1 MLNREI
7 FVNDPVNSR
16 LANNGVAQVKDD
28 VSKGALD
35 TLEYE
40 LRTFVCDGAYEKGL
54 EKILSNYLSAFKSNS
69 EQPGVW
75 ISGFFGSGKSH
86 LAKMLRT
93 LWTNQTL
100 NNGSDARS
108 IADLPE
114 SIAKQLDE
122 LSTLAEVNGGLYAA
136 SGTLGAGTADK
147 VRLALLGIIFK
158 SAGLPE
164 QYHLARFVMWLKF
177 NGVFDQVKEF
187 VESRSKAKDGVDSWV
202 KELKNLHVSPI
213 LHEAVL
219 QSIPGMGSDIKEV
232 REMLRAQYK
241 IVDDVTNDEMVSAIV
256 DAISKNGELP
266 LTLVVLDEV
275 QQYIGDNVQ
284 RAFDVQEVVETCSG
298 ASALKSKVLFVATGQ
313 SALTG
318 MTNLQRLMGR
328 FQVPVQL
335 EDTDVDKVIRKV
347 ILQKKES
354 AKPVIRAMVDDN
366 LGEISRHLRGSTIE
380 HHRDDEKWI
389 VPDYPLLPVRRRFW
403 ERILPAL
410 DRTGSGSQL
419 RNQLRV
425 VHEALKATADKDL
438 GYVVPADFL
447 YDQISTNLLQ
457 TGVISK
463 DIYETISRKRGGN
476 DDEQLQGRILALILL
491 IRKLPA
497 EMEYGIHPTVE
508 TLADLLLEDL
518 NNDKHKLRPLVPK
531 LLQALE
537 AEHLIMSRDT
547 ENGREFSLQT
557 IESQAWYDEL
567 RRQEN
572 DLLGNPQT
580 LEAYR
585 TKEIQN
591 YIRKQVAQARIAQGA
606 VAEPRP
612 IAVYFESELPADSD
626 KRICAWAPEQ
636 TEKQFNDLSRGS
648 DPDSATIYIYVPTN
662 HRSDLQKAIVSL
674 KAAENTLEIR
684 GSAATGPG
692 KDAKQAM
699 ETLLQSAEKTKN
711 SLLKEIFGSIQV
723 RLAGGQEVEGDS
735 LAAQIQSA
743 GEIACQR
750 LYHKFKMADDR
761 GWAKVYEVASRLAD
775 PNALEKVGYSGEA
788 DKQPVCAEIYR
799 FIGTMKTGKEIR
811 ENFKDAPY
819 GWGNDVI
826 DGALYAMLAAGVLK
840 ASDIQERVI
849 DAKSLD
855 RSSLTQTKFRPET
868 VTLSKIQ
875 LIKVRGV
882 VSTLLEQACNA
893 GEEAAKLPLAIINAK
908 NVANQAGGLAPLPI
922 APSTAMLTE
931 LEMYSGNDQLQKAFE
946 YQDQLKSDFESWKEQ
961 AHKASLRTKLWR
973 KLDSLMGYC
982 SGLVI
987 YNELVKE
994 KEAILANRSLLDDPC
1009 PVDPLFKKATNVLR
1023 DALTSHRE
1031 QYEQEYRTCMAEL
1044 LDDEN
1049 WQQLDEAKRNSFL
1062 QKRHLDAVPEINIS
1076 DLDSILSSLDDISF
1090 ARWND
1095 KTAGLPS
1102 IFNQVLKDAIS
1113 ELQPK
1118 TRYVKLNKP
1127 IIKSEQE
1134 LLDWLAYVEQ
1144 ELRSQLENGPVVPS

>member
-7 FVNDPVNSR
+7 FVNDPVSSR
-16 LANNGVAQVKDD
+16 LANNGVALVKDD
-28 VSKGALD
+28 QSKESLD

-40 LRTFVCDGAYEKGL
+40 LRTFVCDGAYAEGMDS
-54 EKILSNYLSAFKSNS
+54 ILSHYLDAFKTNNK
-69 EQPGVW
+69 QPGVW

-93 LWTNQTL
+93 LWTNQIL

-108 IADLPE
+108 IAELPE
-114 SIAKQLDE
+114 HIAKHFAE
-122 LSTLAEVNGGLYAA
+122 LSAVAVANGGLHAA
-136 SGTLGAGTADK
+136 SGTLGAGAGDR

-164 QYHLARFVMWLKF
+164 QYHLARFVLWLKAE
-177 NGVFDQVKEF
+177 GVFEEVKAF
-187 VESRSKAKDGVDSWV
+187 VEAKAKSKEGVDTWT

-213 LHEAVL
+213 LHNAVL
-219 QSIPGMGSDIKEV
+219 QAIPGFASDIKEA

-241 IVDDVTNDEMVSAIV
+241 IVDDVSNDEMVSAIV
-256 DAISKNGELP
+256 EAISKGGELP

-284 RAFDVQEVVETCSG
+284 KAFDVQEVVETCTD
-298 ASALKSKVLFVATGQ
+298 ASALKSKLLFVATGQ

-318 MTNLQRLMGR
+318 MTNLQRLLGR
-328 FQVPVQL
+328 FQLPVQL

-354 AKPVIRAMVDDN
+354 AKPAIKAVVDDN

-380 HHRDDEKWI
+380 HNRGDEQWM

-425 VHEALKATADKDL
+425 VHEALKTTAEKEL

-476 DDEQLQGRILALILL
+476 DDNKLQGRLLALILL
-491 IRKLPA
+491 ISKLPA
-497 EMEYGIHPTVE
+497 ELEYGIYPTID

-518 NNDKHKLRPLVPK
+518 HNDKHKLRPIVPR
-531 LLQALE
+531 LLQELE
-537 AEHLIMSRDT
+537 DERLVMARDT

-557 IESQAWYDEL
+557 AESQAWYEEL
-567 RRQEN
+567 HKQEN
-572 DLLGNPQT
+572 DLRGNPQT
-580 LEAYR
+580 LESHR
-585 TKEIQN
+585 TKEIQS
-591 YIRKQVAQARIAQGA
+591 YIRKQVAQARIAQGD

-612 IAVYFESELPADSD
+612 ITVYFESDFPADAD

-636 TEKQFNDLSRGS
+636 AEKQFNDLSRGA
-648 DPDSATIYIYVPTN
+648 DPDSATIFIHVPTS
-662 HRSDLQKAIVSL
+662 HRSKLQEAIVSL
-674 KAAENTLEIR
+674 KAAENTLEVR
-684 GSAATGPG
+684 GSATTEAG

-699 ETLLQSAEKTKN
+699 ETRLQSAERTKN

-735 LAAQIQSA
+735 LADQIQNA

-761 GWAKVYEVASRLAD
+761 GWAKVYEAASRLAD

-788 DKQPVCAEIYR
+788 DKHPVCAEIHR
-799 FIGTMKTGKEIR
+799 FIGAMKLGKEIR
-811 ENFKDAPY
+811 DKFKNAPY
-819 GWGNDVI
+819 GWSNDII
-826 DGALYAMLAAGVLK
+826 DGALYAMLASGVLK
-840 ASDIQERVI
+840 ASDSQEHAV

-855 RSSLTQTKFRPET
+855 RSSVTQTKFRPET
-868 VTLSKIQ
+868 VTLSKVQ
-875 LIKVRGV
+875 LIKVRGL
-882 VSTLLEQACNA
+882 VSALLEEACNA
-893 GEEAAKLPLAIINAK
+893 GEEATKLPLAIINAK
-908 NVANQAGGLAPLPI
+908 NVANQAGGSAPLPM
-922 APSTAMLTE
+922 APSTAQLTE

-946 YQDQLKSDFESWKEQ
+946 IQEQLKADFESWKDQ
-961 AHKASLRTKLWR
+961 AHKVSLRMKQWQKLN
-973 KLDSLMGYC
+973 SIMNYC
-982 SGLVI
+982 SSLAVA
-987 YNELVKE
+987 NELADE
-994 KEAILANRSLLDDPC
+994 KDAIMANRSLLDEPS
-1009 PVDPLFKKATNVLR
+1009 PVEPLLKQATNVLR
-1023 DALTSHRE
+1023 DALTNHRE
-1031 QYEQEYRTCMAEL
+1031 QYEVEYRNCMADL

-1049 WQQLDEAKRNSFL
+1049 WQQLDEAKRTAFL
-1062 QKRHLDAVPEINIS
+1062 NKRHLDEIPAINVS
-1076 DLDSILSSLDDISF
+1076 DLDSVLNSLDEISF
-1090 ARWND
+1090 DSWNY
-1095 KTAGLPS
+1095 KTAALPG
-1102 IFNQVLKDAIS
+1102 IFSQVLKDAIS

-1118 TRYVKLNKP
+1118 TQYCKLNKP
-1127 IIKSEQE
+1127 ILKTEQDIDQWLVEAKKE
-1134 LLDWLAYVEQ
+1134 LLAQLAH
-1144 ELRSQLENGPVVPS
+1144 GPVVPN

>member
-7 FVNDPVNSR
+7 FVNDPVSNR

-54 EKILSNYLSAFKSNS
+54 DKILSNYLSAFETNN

-93 LWTNQTL
+93 LWTNQKL

-114 SIAKQLDE
+114 NISRQLIKLSSIA
-122 LSTLAEVNGGLYAA
+122 AANGGLYAA
-136 SGTLGAGTADK
+136 SGTLGAGAADK

-158 SAGLPE
+158 SAALPE
-164 QYHLARFVMWLKF
+164 QYHLARFVMWLKSE
-177 NGVFDQVKEF
+177 GVLEQVKDF
-187 VESRSKAKDGVDSWV
+187 VEAKAKAKEGVDAWT

-213 LHEAVL
+213 LHDAVL
-219 QSIPGMGSDIKEV
+219 QAIPGIGSDIKEV

-256 DAISKNGELP
+256 DAITKDGELP

-354 AKPVIRAMVDDN
+354 AKPAVQTIVDDN

-425 VHEALKATADKDL
+425 VHEALKMTAEKEL

-476 DDEQLQGRILALILL
+476 DDEQLQGRLLALILL
-491 IRKLPA
+491 ISKLPA
-497 EMEYGIHPTVE
+497 EMEYGIYPTVD

-518 NNDKHKLRPLVPK
+518 NHGKHHLRPLVPK
-531 LLQALE
+531 MLQALE
-537 AEHLIMSRDT
+537 NDHLIMSRET

-572 DLLGNPQT
+572 DLRGNPQT

-585 TKEIQN
+585 TKEIQS
-591 YIRKQVAQARIAQGA
+591 YVRKQVAQARIAQGS

-612 IAVYFESELPADSD
+612 ITVYFESELPADAD
-626 KRICAWAPEQ
+626 KRICAWAPDQ

-662 HRSDLQKAIVSL
+662 HRTELQLAIVSL
-674 KAAENTLEIR
+674 KAAENTLEVR
-684 GSAATGPG
+684 GSATTEAG

-699 ETLLQSAEKTKN
+699 ETRLQSAEKTKS
-711 SLLKEIFGSIQV
+711 SLLKEIFSSIQV

-735 LAAQIQSA
+735 LADQIQSA

-750 LYHKFKMADDR
+750 LYNKFKMADDR
-761 GWAKVYEVASRLAD
+761 GWAKVYDLASRLAD

-788 DKQPVCAEIYR
+788 DKHPVTSEIYR
-799 FIGTMKTGKEIR
+799 FVGAMKTGKEIR
-811 ENFKDAPY
+811 DKFKDAPY
-819 GWGNDVI
+819 GWGNDVV
-826 DGALYAMLAAGVLK
+826 DGALYAMLSAGVLK
-840 ASDIQERVI
+840 ASDIQERAI

-868 VTLSKIQ
+868 VTLSKMQ

-893 GEEAAKLPLAIINAK
+893 GEEAAKLPLAIIKAK
-908 NVANQAGGLAPLPI
+908 SVANEAGGSSPLPM
-922 APSTAMLTE
+922 APSTALLTK
-931 LEMYSGNDQLQKAFE
+931 LEMYSGNDQLQKTFE
-946 YQDQLKSDFESWKEQ
+946 NQEQLKNDFETWKEQ
-961 AHKASLRTKLWR
+961 VHKVKSRMKRWQKLN
-973 KLDSLMGYC
+973 SVMNYC
-982 SGLVI
+982 SDLAVHK
-987 YNELVKE
+987 ELVEE
-994 KEAILANRSLLDDPC
+994 KEAILANRSLLDEPC
-1009 PVDPLFKKATNVLR
+1009 PVEPLLKKATNVLR

-1031 QYEQEYRTCMAEL
+1031 QYEQEYRNCMVEL
-1044 LDDEN
+1044 LEDEN
-1049 WQQLDEAKRNSFL
+1049 WQLLDEAKRDAFL
-1062 QKRHLDAVPEINIS
+1062 QKRHLDTVPGIDIS
-1076 DLDSILSSLDDISF
+1076 DLDSVLSSLDDISF

-1102 IFNQVLKDAIS
+1102 IFNQVLKDAIR

-1118 TRYVKLNKP
+1118 IQYARLNKP

-1134 LLDWLAYVEQ
+1134 LQDWLSYVEQ
-1144 ELRSQLENGPVVPS
+1144 ELRAQLETGPVVPS